1 MASIFSLIYWTS
13 AVVVIITFTAL
24 FINAYRIWKKR
35 HPDHKGNRVE
45 LADALHTSALVCLAV
60 LVPAINTCFAVY
72 YVMNFTDI
80 TDSVLK
86 SMEDKY
92 YPM

>member
-1 MASIFSLIYWTS
+1 MASIFSFIYWTS
-13 AVVVIITFTAL
+13 AVVALVTFAVLITNTC
-24 FINAYRIWKKR
+24 RIWEKR

-45 LADALHTSALVCLAV
+45 LADAFHTSALVCLAV
-60 LVPAINTCFAVY
+60 LVPAINTCFAAY